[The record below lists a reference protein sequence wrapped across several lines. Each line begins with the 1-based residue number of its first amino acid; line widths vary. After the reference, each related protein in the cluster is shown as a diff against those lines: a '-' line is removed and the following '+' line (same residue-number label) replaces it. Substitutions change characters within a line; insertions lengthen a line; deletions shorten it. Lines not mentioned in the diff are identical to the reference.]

1 MRVEVTTVTS
11 LKSRKTIYTITV
23 SQETR
28 QERTNKTPV
37 SRMADFIK
45 IREVTNAIETK
56 SSKN

>member
-1 MRVEVTTVTS
+1 
-11 LKSRKTIYTITV
+11 V